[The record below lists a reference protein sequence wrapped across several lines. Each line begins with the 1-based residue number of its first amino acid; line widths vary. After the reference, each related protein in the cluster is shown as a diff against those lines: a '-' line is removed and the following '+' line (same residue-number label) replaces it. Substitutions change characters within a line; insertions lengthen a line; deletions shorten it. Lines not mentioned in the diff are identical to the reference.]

1 MQIYTDNGFTLE
13 ENKEQILRHFKAVRH
28 NKELGPIAYN
38 GNLFDFDQKSYE
50 RINAA
55 IITLSITGGK
65 IYWTTADNNTVE
77 VSANDLKGVVASAS
91 DRSNQLHIEYR
102 HIKEEVNEAESN
114 EELDV
119 IYETWAK

>member
-1 MQIYTDNGFTLE
+1 MRD
-13 ENKEQILRHFKAVRH
+13 
-28 NKELGPIAYN
+28 NKELEPIAYN

-77 VSANDLKGVVASAS
+77 VSANDLKGVVASAA

-114 EELDV
+114 EELDA

>member
-13 ENKEQILRHFKAVRH
+13 ENKEQILRHFKAVRD
-28 NKELGPIAYN
+28 NKELEPIAYN

-77 VSANDLKGVVASAS
+77 VSANDLKGVVASAA

-114 EELDV
+114 EELDA

>member
-13 ENKEQILRHFKAVRH
+13 ENKEQILRHFKAVRD

-55 IITLSITGGK
+55 IIIVDTVDTDKEVGIFVGCPTGHKNFHTLFHISLPHRCRRRCC
-65 IYWTTADNNTVE
+65 
-77 VSANDLKGVVASAS
+77 SSSVAGHA
-91 DRSNQLHIEYR
+91 RGREPLR
-102 HIKEEVNEAESN
+102 H
-114 EELDV
+114 
-119 IYETWAK
+119 